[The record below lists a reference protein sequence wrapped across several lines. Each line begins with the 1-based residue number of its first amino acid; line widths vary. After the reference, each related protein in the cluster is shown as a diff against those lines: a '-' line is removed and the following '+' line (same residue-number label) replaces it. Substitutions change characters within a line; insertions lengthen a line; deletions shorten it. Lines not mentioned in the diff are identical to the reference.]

1 MKGRMKGSIKGG
13 MKGSI
18 KGGMKGRMKGGMK
31 GRMKGGMKG
40 RMKGRMIAWLYRMD
54 LSMLLERVEDPVYDG
69 DEVVNL
75 EPGSQSTLEKRIQT
89 LKVHLHI

>member
-1 MKGRMKGSIKGG
+1 
-13 MKGSI
+13 
-18 KGGMKGRMKGGMK
+18 MKGRMKGGMK
-31 GRMKGGMKG
+31 GRMKGGMEG

-89 LKVHLHI
+89 LKVHLHSTYIK